1 MNEEKH
7 GGSVA
12 VPLSEK
18 GAFAAKSV
26 VKLKNKQKHI
36 VDKSMIKQDSS
47 GGGNKWLKQPL
58 KK

>member
-1 MNEEKH
+1 LNAEKH
-7 GGSVA
+7 WGSVA

-26 VKLKNKQKHI
+26 VNLKNEQKHI
-36 VDKSMIKQDSS
+36 VNKSMIKQDSS